1 MWGSPI
7 DDRMRRESHKVWFA
21 QTPSVL
27 SGDVRQEDCGPQG
40 PGEEEGCFLYECS
53 RTEILSLS
61 HGFPQGE
68 YQLLYNP
75 LCLDHCPSLRGD
87 SMSSPCFIKPCIKT
101 VSHLFAF
108 HVPQPSP
115 TVYHVGV
122 FPSDMGSVIS
132 MEALLKFV
140 PPLPSCCPLAKSFLV
155 PSHLWRKENPL
166 SCRYSSPMLCKEAQ

>member
-1 MWGSPI
+1 MGSRQFCFLQSTPLTSSCSLSSMWGSPI

-132 MEALLKFV
+132 MEALLK
-140 PPLPSCCPLAKSFLV
+140 LY
-155 PSHLWRKENPL
+155 RK
-166 SCRYSSPMLCKEAQ
+166 